1 MDMSGELRLYVGDF
15 PEGLSKPYLSPL
27 RKHRT
32 PFGMCAIFYNLSK
45 IIVGESND
53 SLDID
58 FKIIGCKIFEPRQN
72 VRWSR

>member
-15 PEGLSKPYLSPL
+15 PEVLLKPYLSPL

-32 PFGMCAIFYNLSK
+32 PFGMCAMFYNLSM

-53 SLDID
+53 TLDIS
-58 FKIIGCKIFEPRQN
+58 F
-72 VRWSR
+72 